1 MSNNT
6 NIFKC
11 LYFCQNF
18 VLTMMAKSDILFF
31 EIYIIFD
38 TLTN

>member
-6 NIFKC
+6 NILKC
-11 LYFCQNF
+11 PLFCQNF
-18 VLTMMAKSDILFF
+18 VLTMMAKSDILLL